1 MQISFRI
8 SKKKALNFKS
18 QDSDKIVQKK
28 IPITIDIKRLK
39 VLVSKLLK
47 CSTMELESVRLY
59 YSSKKVN
66 LNLNFF

>member
-66 LNLNFF
+66 LNLIFF